1 MINYWL
7 KNMKKRLLPNGL
19 LGRFILIILLPL
31 IIVQFTVG
39 IIFYNRHWDSVSHRL
54 AKDIVGEIE
63 IVVNFTNNSQLTP
76 DEINTLLQKA
86 GQDLSLSLK
95 WHPGTT
101 VDMKHKRRLLNMDQS
116 LTSELSR
123 LAFPYQTSTSTD
135 GQQRIHIQLDK
146 GVLEVIVARKRFFST
161 TVWVFFLWMMLSS
174 LFWFGVALIFMKN
187 QLRAIIRLANAAE
200 SFGIGKNVDN
210 FKPEGA
216 TEVRHAG
223 TAFLMMKNR
232 LQRYLSERTA
242 MLAGVSHD
250 LRTPLTRLKLQLS
263 MLPNTTATKEMSQD
277 VDDMENMLNGYLTFA
292 SGEGREEAKEL
303 ALTPFFTNLIDKFN
317 RTNHHINL
325 KIEQD
330 VTVIGRPT
338 DLSRAFGNIISNA
351 SRYATQT
358 WIKITKSNDIVQVF
372 IDDNGAGIPIN
383 KRKEVFKPF
392 VRLEESR
399 NPETGGVGLGLT
411 IARDILLSHGGD
423 IVLDTSP
430 HKGLRVIVTLPLF
443 QKSNKK
449 TNQN

>member
-1 MINYWL
+1 MTNYWIR
-7 KNMKKRLLPNGL
+7 NMRKKFLPNGL
-19 LGRFILIILLPL
+19 IGRFLLIILLPL
-31 IIVQFTVG
+31 IIVQLSVG
-39 IIFYNRHWDSVSHRL
+39 MIFYNRHWDTISHRL
-54 AKDIVGEIE
+54 ARDIVGEIE
-63 IVVNFTNNSQLTP
+63 IVINFVNNSSLEP
-76 DEINTLLQKA
+76 DEINRLLQKA
-86 GQDLSLSLK
+86 GQDLSLNLEWYPNAK
-95 WHPGTT
+95 M
-101 VDMKHKRRLLNMDQS
+101 DMKQKKRLLDMNQS
-116 LTSELSR
+116 LVTELNQ
-123 LAFPYQTSTSTD
+123 LNYPYQNSTSTD
-135 GQQRIHIQLDK
+135 GQQRIHIQLEQ

-161 TVWVFFLWMMLSS
+161 TVWVFLLWMMFSS

-200 SFGIGKNVDN
+200 AFGVGKNVDH

-263 MLPNTTATKEMSQD
+263 MLPPNNASKEMAQD

-292 SGEGREEAKEL
+292 SGEGREDATEIN
-303 ALTPFFTNLIDKFN
+303 LTPFMTNLIDKFN
-317 RTNHHINL
+317 RTNHHIEL
-325 KIEQD
+325 KICQEM
-330 VTVIGRPT
+330 TVIGRPT
-338 DLSRAFGNIISNA
+338 DLSRALGNLIANA

-358 WIKITKSNDIVQVF
+358 WIKISQHQDTVQIL
-372 IDDNGAGIPIN
+372 IDDNGAGIPKN

-392 VRLEESR
+392 VRLDESR

-430 HKGLRVIVTLPLF
+430 QKGLRVIVTLPML
-443 QKSNKK
+443 KK
-449 TNQN
+449 IK

>member
-1 MINYWL
+1 MTKYWI
-7 KNMKKRLLPNGL
+7 KNIKKRFLPNGL
-19 LGRFILIILLPL
+19 LGRFVLIILLPL
-31 IIVQFTVG
+31 IIVQFSVG

-54 AKDIVGEIE
+54 ARDIVGEIE
-63 IVVNFTNNSQLTP
+63 MVANFTNNSELP
-76 DEINTLLQKA
+76 SNELNAILQKT
-86 GQDLSLSLK
+86 GQNLALELK
-95 WHPGTT
+95 WHPTAK
-101 VDMKHKRRLLNMDQS
+101 VDLKQKKRLLNMDQT
-116 LTSELSR
+116 LTEELSH
-123 LAFPYQTSTSTD
+123 LGFPYQTSTSTD
-135 GQQRIHIQLDK
+135 GQQRIHIQLNK
-146 GVLEVIVARKRFFST
+146 GVLEVNVARKRFFST
-161 TVWVFFLWMMLSS
+161 TVWVFLLWMMFSS
-174 LFWFGVALIFMKN
+174 LFWFGVAWIFMKN

-200 SFGIGKNVDN
+200 SFGIGENVDN

-263 MLPNTTATKEMSQD
+263 MLPNTQETKEMSQD

-292 SGEGREEAKEL
+292 SGEGREDAKEL
-303 ALTPFFTNLIDKFN
+303 SVKPFFTNLIDKFN

-325 KIEQD
+325 KIEKD
-330 VTVIGRPT
+330 MSIIGRPT

-358 WIKITKSNDIVQVF
+358 WIKISKRNDTVQVI
-372 IDDNGAGIPIN
+372 IDDNGSGIPKN

-411 IARDILLSHGGD
+411 ISRDILLSHGGD
-423 IVLDTSP
+423 ITLDSSP
-430 HKGLRVIVTLPLF
+430 QKGLRVIVTLPLLS
-443 QKSNKK
+443 KLKK
-449 TNQN
+449 NPHK